1 MENYEP
7 DKVRNLSVTE
17 ITTSSISLN
26 WTEPL
31 GNSSFYRVQW
41 TNGSSTLNTSVFEK
55 TTTIS
60 NLTAGVR
67 YGINVTAVAADNQTE
82 GESVSTVIYTNPGII
97 QNLISFF
104 NTTSIS
110 LNWTA
115 PLGQVFTYKV
125 EWCRGGCQ
133 NSSSIFVNKSFAT
146 LSDLIPGSSYTI
158 NITAVAKDNHTLGEP
173 YTSIIVT
180 KPDVVKNLRIF
191 SVTTTSVSLSWDKPE
206 GSADSYIVR
215 WNSTKEISSNKT
227 NNLSFNITN
236 LTPGVLYNISV
247 TAVAG
252 NEGNQVFNKT
262 FTRPEKPQNISVTA
276 RDTQSLN
283 ISWRLERGEV
293 EYFEVNIS
301 NAALSYA
308 YSITAP
314 ALRAYFMGLNP
325 GRLYYIVVTSVVG
338 DFRSPSDNSSFATVP
353 VPPVSLIIAD
363 RTNSSLILNW
373 TIPDLL
379 KGAPDISF
387 LITYNDTTTVRAEG
401 NSKELQMLKS
411 GTLYNIT
418 VATVGPQNLS
428 STAIQNS
435 SYTLPNPVLKVEV
448 RLLSTTSVMVNW
460 TEPQDFHGYYQYL
473 VQTYNLTNAVVSFKK
488 VNSTSIIIE
497 NLEPG
502 SQYFTNVTTIAAAGS
517 ESPAVQTSFHTKP
530 KAVTGLRNVSETTSI
545 QLTWQRQSDFKSSY
559 KYLVEA
565 YQGAVLV
572 QNRTVEQETYN
583 FTELSPGTLYNF
595 FVSVVVD
602 KVFSEKETISSQT
615 IPEKVPHLTA
625 TGTTTSL
632 NVTWTAPR
640 GQVSSYSIRLFKN
653 NVLVSNKTAPNSST
667 YELFEGLDP
676 GVLYQVQLVTI
687 SGPVQSNSST
697 VSNATFP
704 TPPGPITVVSQT
716 VRSINFTWSPPN
728 NMSQD
733 QYNFTVRGNNTNN
746 NITIQRSWFLLEGLQ
761 SGSLYFISVI
771 TVGVLGYQSTV
782 LNANKY
788 SKPYSISNLTRTQIT
803 TDSVDLR
810 WDQLESKPYYSYN
823 VQAFNSSY
831 SEIFSSNNSTTYAT
845 VYGLQSGTT
854 YTFNVTTAVPDG
866 TRSEPSM
873 VSYSTRPFAVSGLGA
888 LTLNTTSISLNW
900 TQPSQ
905 YKSYYMYIV
914 KTIWA
919 GGITNITVQNESA
932 VISALIPGTN
942 YSFCVTVILPDSTEG
957 KEICT
962 HQYTKPEKAK
972 PSSVQSDGS
981 NSSIL
986 VTWTFPS
993 GNVEMYRLTLNS
1005 TGSGY
1010 NDTKKL
1016 NSNTT
1021 SFSFEGLKAGT
1032 LYTAR
1037 LTTCTGPFCEDS
1049 DYVTNATFPNPPGP
1063 IKILNQTTSSIQVE
1077 WGEAPLMSSGFD
1089 YKLLIYPTGNITVV
1103 PSHNTSFTF
1112 TPLLSG
1118 TPYNISVKTVGPMG
1132 LESGS
1137 VFRTG
1142 VSTRPHV
1149 VQSLQASPQE
1159 TSITVS
1165 WDRPLEYKQTY
1176 YYNVSWRTGTSEQ
1189 YTISKLENINI
1200 PALVPGTLYILSV
1213 TTETADG
1220 TQAAPITT
1228 QTWTSVSRVTNLMCV
1243 GPNRTNAEI
1252 WLSWKKAAGLSTAV
1266 IIQVDNQNYTVPSN
1280 SCSSEE
1286 WCNYT
1291 VSNLKY
1297 YTEYRVDVW
1306 TQSSGQYSPSV
1317 VRDCITGITE
1327 PVIPPNYASMANVSA
1342 TDYHKFTIVV
1352 SGDLLN
1358 KSSGPI
1364 THVGVLLTQSIAE
1377 GNACHKAFL
1386 TKTYNDWKSGSLEAY
1401 LTAVQTP
1408 VTGTRSASSLI
1419 IDVGTSAKWENYV
1432 NGELEEGQ
1440 TYRYAIALFT
1450 SLQLNAS
1457 RVDVVNSIVTITN
1470 FYPSIVL
1477 PKNSDSVLVAIAVG
1491 AALGILGL
1499 LLLILIGYNIYRKRR
1514 SSVKETP
1521 QIQIHSMRAKVSAA
1535 VRVEDFEAYYQK
1547 QKADS
1552 NCGFAEEFEDLK
1564 VVGTSQAKVHALNP
1578 SNKPKNR
1585 YNNVL
1590 PYDSSRVKLSIIHGD
1605 PCDDYINAN
1614 YMPGYQSKKEFIA
1627 AQGPLPGTVNDFWR
1641 MIWEKNVRT
1650 MVMLTRCNEQGRVK
1664 CEQYWASGVKS
1675 CGDIIVK
1682 TTSDIILDDWT
1693 IKDFNI
1699 KNVKTAEM
1707 RAVRHFHFTAWPD
1720 HGVPETTELLIS
1732 FRHLVREHMDQYSQ
1746 HSPTVVHCSAGVG
1759 RTGTFIA
1766 IDRLIFQIER
1776 ENIVDIFGIVHNLR
1790 MHRPLMVQTED
1801 QYVFLNQCALD
1812 FIRSRTGNNVDLI
1825 YQNTAALS
1833 IYENISPKKRGY

>member
-1 MENYEP
+1 M
-7 DKVRNLSVTE
+7 
-17 ITTSSISLN
+17 
-26 WTEPL
+26 
-31 GNSSFYRVQW
+31 
-41 TNGSSTLNTSVFEK
+41 
-55 TTTIS
+55 
-60 NLTAGVR
+60 
-67 YGINVTAVAADNQTE
+67 
-82 GESVSTVIYTNPGII
+82 
-97 QNLISFF
+97 
-104 NTTSIS
+104 
-110 LNWTA
+110 
-115 PLGQVFTYKV
+115 
-125 EWCRGGCQ
+125 
-133 NSSSIFVNKSFAT
+133 

-180 KPDVVKNLRIF
+180 KPDVVKNLRIV

-215 WNSTKEISSNKT
+215 WNSTKENSSNKT
-227 NNLSFNITN
+227 NSLSFNITN

-276 RDTQSLN
+276 NETQSLN
-283 ISWRLERGEV
+283 ISWSLAKGEV
-293 EYFEVNIS
+293 EYFAVNIS

-314 ALRAYFMGLNP
+314 ALKAYFTGLNP

-387 LITYNDTTTVRAEG
+387 LITYNDKTVKTEG

-418 VATVGPQNLS
+418 IATVGPQNLS

-473 VQTYNLTNAVVSFKK
+473 VQTYNLTNAVVSFKN
-488 VNSTSIIIE
+488 VSSTSIIIE

-502 SQYFTNVTTIAAAGS
+502 SQYFTNVTTIAAAGTFSRSLISVLTS
-517 ESPAVQTSFHTKP
+517 EP

-615 IPEKVPHLTA
+615 
-625 TGTTTSL
+625 
-632 NVTWTAPR
+632 
-640 GQVSSYSIRLFKN
+640 
-653 NVLVSNKTAPNSST
+653 
-667 YELFEGLDP
+667 
-676 GVLYQVQLVTI
+676 
-687 SGPVQSNSST
+687 
-697 VSNATFP
+697 
-704 TPPGPITVVSQT
+704 
-716 VRSINFTWSPPN
+716 
-728 NMSQD
+728 
-733 QYNFTVRGNNTNN
+733 
-746 NITIQRSWFLLEGLQ
+746 
-761 SGSLYFISVI
+761 
-771 TVGVLGYQSTV
+771 
-782 LNANKY
+782 
-788 SKPYSISNLTRTQIT
+788 KPAI
-803 TDSVDLR
+803 
-810 WDQLESKPYYSYN
+810 
-823 VQAFNSSY
+823 
-831 SEIFSSNNSTTYAT
+831 
-845 VYGLQSGTT
+845 
-854 YTFNVTTAVPDG
+854 
-866 TRSEPSM
+866 
-873 VSYSTRPFAVSGLGA
+873 
-888 LTLNTTSISLNW
+888 
-900 TQPSQ
+900 
-905 YKSYYMYIV
+905 
-914 KTIWA
+914 
-919 GGITNITVQNESA
+919 
-932 VISALIPGTN
+932 
-942 YSFCVTVILPDSTEG
+942 
-957 KEICT
+957 
-962 HQYTKPEKAK
+962 
-972 PSSVQSDGS
+972 
-981 NSSIL
+981 
-986 VTWTFPS
+986 
-993 GNVEMYRLTLNS
+993 
-1005 TGSGY
+1005 
-1010 NDTKKL
+1010 
-1016 NSNTT
+1016 
-1021 SFSFEGLKAGT
+1021 
-1032 LYTAR
+1032 
-1037 LTTCTGPFCEDS
+1037 
-1049 DYVTNATFPNPPGP
+1049 
-1063 IKILNQTTSSIQVE
+1063 
-1077 WGEAPLMSSGFD
+1077 
-1089 YKLLIYPTGNITVV
+1089 
-1103 PSHNTSFTF
+1103 
-1112 TPLLSG
+1112 
-1118 TPYNISVKTVGPMG
+1118 
-1132 LESGS
+1132 
-1137 VFRTG
+1137 
-1142 VSTRPHV
+1142 
-1149 VQSLQASPQE
+1149 
-1159 TSITVS
+1159 
-1165 WDRPLEYKQTY
+1165 
-1176 YYNVSWRTGTSEQ
+1176 
-1189 YTISKLENINI
+1189 
-1200 PALVPGTLYILSV
+1200 
-1213 TTETADG
+1213 
-1220 TQAAPITT
+1220 
-1228 QTWTSVSRVTNLMCV
+1228 
-1243 GPNRTNAEI
+1243 
-1252 WLSWKKAAGLSTAV
+1252 
-1266 IIQVDNQNYTVPSN
+1266 PSN
-1280 SCSSEE
+1280 
-1286 WCNYT
+1286 Y
-1291 VSNLKY
+1291 L
-1297 YTEYRVDVW
+1297 
-1306 TQSSGQYSPSV
+1306 
-1317 VRDCITGITE
+1317 
-1327 PVIPPNYASMANVSA
+1327 SMANVSA
-1342 TDYHKFTIVV
+1342 TEYHKFTIVV
-1352 SGDLLN
+1352 SRDLLN

-1364 THVGVLLTQSIAE
+1364 THVGVLLTQSIAGLVLADVCPCVCDAARPTFSFCCCFSE
-1377 GNACHKAFL
+1377 GKACDKAYL
-1386 TKTYNDWKSGSLEAY
+1386 TKTYNDRKSGSLEAY

-1408 VTGTRSASSLI
+1408 VTGTRSASNLI
-1419 IDVGTSAKWENYV
+1419 IDVGTSATWESYV

-1440 TYRYAIALFT
+1440 TYRYAL
-1450 SLQLNAS
+1450 LQHISWMFDGKDSSQHPLS
-1457 RVDVVNSIVTITN
+1457 R
-1470 FYPSIVL
+1470 
-1477 PKNSDSVLVAIAVG
+1477 
-1491 AALGILGL
+1491 
-1499 LLLILIGYNIYRKRR
+1499 
-1514 SSVKETP
+1514 
-1521 QIQIHSMRAKVSAA
+1521 SAA

>member
-1 MENYEP
+1 
-7 DKVRNLSVTE
+7 
-17 ITTSSISLN
+17 
-26 WTEPL
+26 
-31 GNSSFYRVQW
+31 
-41 TNGSSTLNTSVFEK
+41 
-55 TTTIS
+55 
-60 NLTAGVR
+60 
-67 YGINVTAVAADNQTE
+67 
-82 GESVSTVIYTNPGII
+82 
-97 QNLISFF
+97 
-104 NTTSIS
+104 S

-115 PLGQVFTYKV
+115 PPGQVFTYKV

-133 NSSSIFVNKSFAT
+133 NSSIIFVNKSFAIT
-146 LSDLIPGSSYTI
+146 SHKYGNVTSKLDCKKHFHYICHSSLIFFFF
-158 NITAVAKDNHTLGEP
+158 LFLE
-173 YTSIIVT
+173 
-180 KPDVVKNLRIF
+180 PDVVKNLRIV

-215 WNSTKEISSNKT
+215 WNSTKENSSNKT
-227 NNLSFNITN
+227 NSLSFNITN

-262 FTRPEKPQNISVTA
+262 FTSGFTDSEN
-276 RDTQSLN
+276 
-283 ISWRLERGEV
+283 
-293 EYFEVNIS
+293 
-301 NAALSYA
+301 LSKY
-308 YSITAP
+308 
-314 ALRAYFMGLNP
+314 
-325 GRLYYIVVTSVVG
+325 
-338 DFRSPSDNSSFATVP
+338 
-353 VPPVSLIIAD
+353 
-363 RTNSSLILNW
+363 
-373 TIPDLL
+373 L
-379 KGAPDISF
+379 KSGAPDISF
-387 LITYNDTTTVRAEG
+387 LITYNDKTVKTEG

-418 VATVGPQNLS
+418 IATVGPQNLS

-473 VQTYNLTNAVVSFKK
+473 VQTYNLTNAVVSFKN
-488 VNSTSIIIE
+488 VSSTSIIIE

-517 ESPAVQTSFHTKP
+517 ESPAVQTSFHTSTKP

-615 IPEKVPHLTA
+615 IPEKVPQLTA

-632 NVTWTAPR
+632 NVIWTAPR

-667 YELFEGLDP
+667 YELFERLDP

-687 SGPVQSNSST
+687 SGPVQSNSNT

-704 TPPGPITVVSQT
+704 TPPGPITVVGQT

-733 QYNFTVRGNNTNN
+733 QYNFTVQSNNTKNT
-746 NITIQRSWFLLEGLQ
+746 ITIQRSWSLLEGLQ
-761 SGSLYFISVI
+761 SGSPYFISVI
-771 TVGVLGYQSTV
+771 TVGVLGYQSTAV
-782 LNANKY
+782 KANKY
-788 SKPYSISNLTRTQIT
+788 SSDVSNLTRTQIT

-873 VSYSTRPFAVSGLGA
+873 VSYSTRLLCCSRAVCCF
-888 LTLNTTSISLNW
+888 W
-900 TQPSQ
+900 FR
-905 YKSYYMYIV
+905 
-914 KTIWA
+914 
-919 GGITNITVQNESA
+919 
-932 VISALIPGTN
+932 GTN
-942 YSFCVTVILPDSTEG
+942 LKYNFYFPQLDTTQSVQKLLHVHCENHLE
-957 KEICT
+957 
-962 HQYTKPEKAK
+962 PEKAK

-986 VTWTFPS
+986 VSWTFPS

-1032 LYTAR
+1032 LYSAR
-1037 LTTCTGPFCEDS
+1037 LTTCSGPFCEDS

-1089 YKLLIYPTGNITVV
+1089 YKLLIYPTGNIIVV

-1112 TPLLSG
+1112 ISLLSG

-1142 VSTRPHV
+1142 VSTSEAFYFCV
-1149 VQSLQASPQE
+1149 D
-1159 TSITVS
+1159 TFSI
-1165 WDRPLEYKQTY
+1165 
-1176 YYNVSWRTGTSEQ
+1176 TGTSEQ
-1189 YTISKLENINI
+1189 YTISQLETITI
-1200 PALVPGTLYILSV
+1200 PDLVPGTLYILSV
-1213 TTETADG
+1213 ITQTADG
-1220 TQAAPITT
+1220 TQAAPNTT
-1228 QTWTSVSRVTNLMCV
+1228 QTWTSRIHASMFSSDLCGTMLWGGGGKRVKKCHLHKINIFLAFASVVSGVSRVTNLMCV
-1243 GPNRTNAEI
+1243 GPNRTDPQI

-1266 IIQVDNQNYTVPSN
+1266 IIQVANQNYTVPSN

-1291 VSNLKY
+1291 VSNLQC

-1317 VRDCITGITE
+1317 VRDCLTGIRE
-1327 PVIPPNYASMANVSA
+1327 PAIPSNYLSMANVSA
-1342 TDYHKFTIVV
+1342 TEYHKFTIVV
-1352 SGDLLN
+1352 SRDLLN

-1364 THVGVLLTQSIAE
+1364 THVGVLLTQSIA
-1377 GNACHKAFL
+1377 GLVLADVCPSYL
-1386 TKTYNDWKSGSLEAY
+1386 TKTYNDRKSGSLEAY

-1408 VTGTRSASSLI
+1408 VTGTRSASNLI
-1419 IDVGTSAKWENYV
+1419 IDVGTSATWESYV

-1457 RVDVVNSIVTITN
+1457 RVDDVNSIVSITN

-1477 PKNSDSVLVAIAVG
+1477 LKNSG
-1491 AALGILGL
+1491 APSHQ
-1499 LLLILIGYNIYRKRR
+1499 RF
-1514 SSVKETP
+1514 SSQHP
-1521 QIQIHSMRAKVSAA
+1521 LSRSAA

-1552 NCGFAEEFEDLK
+1552 NCGFAEEFEVKHELGSSFLA
-1564 VVGTSQAKVHALNP
+1564 VFLPRGASSHAPVCTSD
-1578 SNKPKNR
+1578 
-1585 YNNVL
+1585 
-1590 PYDSSRVKLSIIHGD
+1590 DSSRVKLSIIHGD